1 MSSPTSLG
9 QNAWGPFSNERERA
23 EVTAVLGSETFRRA
37 PKLSRLLSYLS
48 DKYFEGCAS
57 DIKEYTIAVDVM
69 GRDTQFD
76 PQLDSIVRVDAHN
89 LRKRLRQYYATEG
102 RDHELVIFIPAGRY
116 IPEFVLRSEIPDL
129 DQPEAVELESIGETP
144 IVTDQAPRAATF
156 KAQPAW
162 LATGLVVAATALAV
176 LLLVFWPKITRITG
190 TKTFAAS
197 ETPGP
202 DRFISS
208 GEANVIRIL
217 AGDRKADY
225 IDHAGRAWLADRFFT
240 GGTPFHR
247 GPNEIQHTQD
257 PQIYQ
262 QGREGQFVYDIPVK
276 PGVYE
281 LRLYFAETGV
291 EGEALRSVSVAI
303 NGMPVSTIDIASDAG
318 SVNAATEKIFK
329 NVSPTPD
336 GMLHLT
342 FQGAGGGPG
351 FLNALEIVPAV
362 SAKMFPIRLA
372 ARGVYRDHLDHTWL
386 PDDWSSGGRR
396 SSRTAPIGGTPD
408 PDLYQTQRFGH
419 FSYSIPVAEGRS
431 YTVTLHFAETWFA
444 TPNSPGGPGSRV
456 FDVYCNGTTLLK
468 SFDILKEGPSN
479 RAVLKVFHNVQ
490 ASPQGKLNLEFVP
503 IANYAT
509 VNAIEIVEE

>member
-1 MSSPTSLG
+1 M
-9 QNAWGPFSNERERA
+9 A
-23 EVTAVLGSETFRRA
+23 AVLASEIFRRA

-48 DKYFEGCAS
+48 EKYFDGCAG

-102 RDHELVIFIPAGRY
+102 KDHELVIYIPAGQY
-116 IPEFVLRSEIPDL
+116 TPEFVPRSEIRDL
-129 DQPEAVELESIGETP
+129 EQPEAVELEAISQAP
-144 IVTDQAPRAATF
+144 IVPGSLRRSIKFRVPPLWFAIGLIAVAAAT
-156 KAQPAW
+156 
-162 LATGLVVAATALAV
+162 
-176 LLLVFWPKITRITG
+176 VFSLNHWSRIMPG
-190 TKTFAAS
+190 MGIRTFAAGAFPVAGRA
-197 ETPGP
+197 TI
-202 DRFISS
+202 ISDA
-208 GEANVIRIL
+208 EANTIRIL
-217 AGDRKADY
+217 AGDRKTDY
-225 IDHAGRAWLADRFFT
+225 VDQAGRVWLSDRFFS
-240 GGTPFHR
+240 GGTTFHR
-247 GPNEIQHTQD
+247 GPKEIQHTQD
-257 PQIYQ
+257 PQIYRE
-262 QGREGQFVYDIPVK
+262 GREGQFVYDIPMK

-281 LRLYFAETGV
+281 LHLYFAETGV
-291 EGEALRSVSVAI
+291 VGEALRSVSMAI
-303 NGMPVSTIDIASDAG
+303 NGMPVSTLDIASDAG

-329 NVSPTPD
+329 NISPTHD

-342 FQGAGGGPG
+342 FQGAGSGPG
-351 FLNALEIVPAV
+351 FLNALEIIPAV
-362 SAKMFPIRLA
+362 SGKMAPLRLA
-372 ARGVYRDHLDHTWL
+372 ARGVYRDHLGHIWL
-386 PDDWSSGGRR
+386 PDDWSSGGRK
-396 SSRTAPIGGTPD
+396 SSRSTSIDGTAD

-419 FSYSIPVAEGRS
+419 FGYSIPVLEGGH

-479 RAVLKVFHNVQ
+479 RAVVKVFHGVS
-490 ASPQGKLNLEFVP
+490 ASPQGKLNFEFAP